1 MDPSGTRKVCLPDGP
16 PKRAS
21 RKQGLVLSTRHRR
34 ISPRR
39 IRQVKARPVSV
50 HMRRIR
56 HMRVRRRSVLLKRV
70 RHRNYLPQRKS
81 HEKDASLDPNPPT
94 THSNVLS
101 TKRRSAAPL
110 VVRVRGRRSKTRSGL
125 GMRNL

>member
-1 MDPSGTRKVCLPDGP
+1 MDPSGTRKCLADGP
-16 PKRAS
+16 PTRAS
-21 RKQGLVLSTRHRR
+21 RKQGLTLSVCHGR

-39 IRQVKARPVSV
+39 IRQEKARPVSV
-50 HMRRIR
+50 NTRRMR
-56 HMRVRRRSVLLKRV
+56 HMRVRRGSVLLKRV
-70 RHRNYLPQRKS
+70 HHRNNLPQRMP

-101 TKRRSAAPL
+101 TKRRSAAL
-110 VVRVRGRRSKTRSGL
+110 VVVKVRRRRSKTRSGL